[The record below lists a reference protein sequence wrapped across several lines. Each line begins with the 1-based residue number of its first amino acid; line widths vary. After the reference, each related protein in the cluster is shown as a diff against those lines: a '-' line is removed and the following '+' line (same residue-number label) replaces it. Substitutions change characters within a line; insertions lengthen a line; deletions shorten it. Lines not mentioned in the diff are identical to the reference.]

1 MVLFS
6 ASSLSFAV
14 PLQLAS
20 TEVLLILILH
30 NDDSDNLVADVAK
43 DEDGFSSS
51 TAIKLLVVLS
61 GIVPDSLCLDL
72 DTDGATPT

>member
-43 DEDGFSSS
+43 DEDEFSLS
-51 TAIKLLVVLS
+51 TAIKLLVVP
-61 GIVPDSLCLDL
+61 VSLCLDL